1 MTDIN
6 SIASDTLSPS
16 LTPSDNSSPN
26 SSRQHRLTDDI
37 SDKTNQRDN
46 HVKRA
51 LKTGIQDLSPE
62 ELREVTELKQRDQE
76 VKSHEQAHVAAGGSH
91 VRGGAHFEYEVGPDG
106 QKYAVEGEVQI
117 DTSEIPG
124 DPESTIQKMQVIRS
138 AAMAPAN
145 PSSKDRSVAAEATRI
160 ENQARQEML
169 TKQYADAEALGSEIP
184 GAESKNSNAPGTGNP
199 SISRGGLIDLVS

>member
-1 MTDIN
+1 MTDF
-6 SIASDTLSPS
+6 S
-16 LTPSDNSSPN
+16 
-26 SSRQHRLTDDI
+26 
-37 SDKTNQRDN
+37 TNPDRNVHD
-46 HVKRA
+46 VKRA
-51 LKTGIQDLSPE
+51 SKTATQELSTE
-62 ELREVTELKQRDQE
+62 ELQEVTELQQRDQE

-138 AAMAPAN
+138 AALAPAN
-145 PSSKDRSVAAEATRI
+145 PSAKDRSVAAEATRI

-169 TKQYADAEALGSEIP
+169 TKQYAEAEALGSEISV
-184 GAESKNSNAPGTGNP
+184 AESEKSKVPDTGNP
-199 SISRGGLIDLVS
+199 SISRGGHIDLVS